1 VLADDHDRER
11 ATVTLREQYARGRL
25 TLEELTDRIGN
36 VLTARSHR
44 ELRTALAGLPG
55 AGGGLVA
62 AQARP
67 IAQAV
72 LRGAALVV
80 FTGAYLVFS
89 FALLTVFA
97 LTLLIQGA
105 STAALVGFLT
115 AWLVPTYLL
124 VRFWHR
130 RPQRE
135 AARPGA

>member
-1 VLADDHDRER
+1 VVPIGVKKNGGKVR
-11 ATVTLREQYARGRL
+11 ASQEYAP
-25 TLEELTDRIGN
+25 
-36 VLTARSHR
+36 RSSHP
-44 ELRTALAGLPG
+44 A
-55 AGGGLVA
+55 
-62 AQARP
+62 
-67 IAQAV
+67 
-72 LRGAALVV
+72 VV

-105 STAALVGFLT
+105 STAALIGFLT